1 MKEYIKLIRSKINDS
16 FAGNSHI
23 KQEFLKNAV
32 LKFTKTYSKT
42 KTKNSRK
49 KKWHLENKLKILE
62 QNLNFQNE
70 KTEYDICKYEL
81 ITM

>member
-49 KKWHLENKLKILE
+49 KK
-62 QNLNFQNE
+62 
-70 KTEYDICKYEL
+70 
-81 ITM
+81 